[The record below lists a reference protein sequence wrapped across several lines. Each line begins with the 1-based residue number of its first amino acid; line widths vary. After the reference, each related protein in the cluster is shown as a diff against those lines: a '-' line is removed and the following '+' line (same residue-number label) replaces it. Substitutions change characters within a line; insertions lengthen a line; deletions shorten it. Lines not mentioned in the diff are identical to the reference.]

1 MSFLAQWLFQERYV
15 LLFFVTNFFYLEELE
30 LERLYRRLRPG
41 DRDLVRRLGGERR
54 LGGGGGE
61 RRLSLNLG
69 GEARHLGRGL
79 RSGLRRGITRVGRG
93 ANTAAAVIS

>member
-1 MSFLAQWLFQERYV
+1 MALSREVCFTV
-15 LLFFVTNFFYLEELE
+15 FVTDFFYLEELE

>member
-1 MSFLAQWLFQERYV
+1 MLAISEMLQNNFSTHKKNTD
-15 LLFFVTNFFYLEELE
+15 VTN
-30 LERLYRRLRPG
+30 
-41 DRDLVRRLGGERR
+41 
-54 LGGGGGE
+54 